1 MAFVLKPRHW
11 AILLLLSLLWGSSYL
26 MIRIALEAWSPD
38 QITGLRILL
47 AAVVL
52 LVLALVPVGRYMMPR
67 SLRPWAFFLAIAL
80 IGNCIPF
87 YLISWGQQQVESG
100 LAGILA
106 AVTPLCVLLM
116 AHFMLDDERITRLH
130 LVGFLLGFA
139 GVVVLM
145 GPDSLAAIGG
155 STGRL
160 VSQLAILAGAVCY
173 ALATVLAR
181 LMPGSHPVVTS
192 AAVMVLAALVVSP
205 LTVPDAMLN
214 VEYTSIQV
222 AAIAFLGV
230 LCTGVASIMYF
241 YLVSHTS
248 ARFVSLLNYLVP
260 LWAVTLGWLVFDESL
275 TANTLLALMLVIS
288 ALVVTQLA
296 MKR

>member
-1 MAFVLKPRHW
+1 VAFVLKPRHW

>member
-1 MAFVLKPRHW
+1 MALVLKPRHW
-11 AILLLLSLLWGSSYL
+11 VILLLLSLLWGSSYL

-52 LVLALVPVGRYMMPR
+52 LALALIPGGRYMMPR

-116 AHFMLDDERITRLH
+116 AHFMLDDERITGLH
-130 LVGFLLGFA
+130 LVAFLLGFA

-145 GPDSLAAIGG
+145 GPDSLAAVGG
-155 STGRL
+155 SAGRL

-181 LMPGSHPVVTS
+181 LMPGSHPVVT
-192 AAVMVLAALVVSP
+192 AVAVMVLAAIVVSP
-205 LTVPDAMLN
+205 LTVPAAVLD
-214 VEYTSIQV
+214 VEYTPIQV
-222 AAIAFLGV
+222 AAISFLGV
-230 LCTGVASIMYF
+230 LCTGAASIMYF
-241 YLVSHTS
+241 YLVNHTS

-260 LWAVTLGWLVFDESL
+260 LWAVALGWLVFGEAL
-275 TANTLLALMLVIS
+275 TPNTLLALMLVIS
-288 ALVVTQLA
+288 ALVMTQLA
-296 MKR
+296 MRK